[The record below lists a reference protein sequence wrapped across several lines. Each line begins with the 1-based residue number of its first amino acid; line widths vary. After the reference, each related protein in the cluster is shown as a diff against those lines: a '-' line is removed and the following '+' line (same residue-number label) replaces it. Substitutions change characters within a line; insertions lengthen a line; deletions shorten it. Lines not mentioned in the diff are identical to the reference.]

1 MRLLLPLLLGLLL
14 AGCGD
19 GKKAR
24 EEAARKEAAER
35 EAVVQAYS
43 RITTAPEGGLS
54 VARIAIYGSLAAA
67 GLLALHVLGVP
78 RPSDQTGTPPPRS
91 GGRVLDLP
99 DHENPPHR

>member
-1 MRLLLPLLLGLLL
+1 MRLLLSLLLGLLL
-14 AGCGD
+14 AGCED
-19 GKKAR
+19 GKQAR
-24 EEAARKEAAER
+24 EEVARKEAAER
-35 EAVVQAYS
+35 EAVAQAYS

-54 VARIAIYGSLAAA
+54 VARIAIYGSLTAA
-67 GLLALHVLGVP
+67 GLLALHVLGTP

>member
-1 MRLLLPLLLGLLL
+1 MRIMLPLLLSLLL
-14 AGCGD
+14 AGCGE
-19 GKKAR
+19 GKKVR

-35 EAVVQAYS
+35 EAVAQAYS
-43 RITTAPEGGLS
+43 RITTSPEGGLS

-67 GLLALHVLGVP
+67 GLLALHVLGIP

-99 DHENPPHR
+99 NDENTPYN